1 MHDEFCTREFG
12 QDSNRIFFNFIVF
25 NSKTFQKWLDI
36 HDNVQ
41 YETVVLMQADAN
53 AFFKII
59 WPWERSEGHGHTPKW
74 QYEAQVTLTDGYN
87 VCHI

>member
-1 MHDEFCTREFG
+1 MMNFAQGSLDRIQTEF
-12 QDSNRIFFNFIVF
+12 FFNFIVF

-59 WPWERSEGHGHTPKW
+59 
-74 QYEAQVTLTDGYN
+74 
-87 VCHI
+87 